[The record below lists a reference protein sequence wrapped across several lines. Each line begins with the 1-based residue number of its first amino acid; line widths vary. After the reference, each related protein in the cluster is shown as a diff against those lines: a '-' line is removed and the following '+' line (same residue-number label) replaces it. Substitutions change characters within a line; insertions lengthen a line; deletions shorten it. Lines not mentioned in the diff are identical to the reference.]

1 MRRTGDAMGAMAHV
15 LAVNPVPARSQM
27 GSSLGFHIILACFG
41 IAFAAVTLTAEWIG
55 IRRGDAAALLL
66 ARRWSKVMAVL
77 VAVGAVS
84 GTVLSYELGL
94 LWPGLMGRFGA
105 AFGFPFSL
113 EGIFFFLEAIFVGVY
128 LYGWRRLPPWA
139 HWWSGVPIVV
149 AGVLGAMSVVAAN
162 SWMNSPAG
170 YTLRHGKITSV
181 DPVSVYFNASTPY
194 ETAHMV
200 LAAYMV
206 TGFVVA
212 GVYAVGLL
220 RGRRDRYHR
229 LGFAVPFTI
238 AGIAAPLQVMMGD
251 IIARFIAHN
260 QPVKFAA
267 MEYLARTGSEIPE
280 WVGGIL
286 INGRVYFGASI
297 PSFDS
302 ILVGF
307 NPHVR
312 VIGWDSVP
320 PDQRPPFPTL
330 IHLSFNLMVGLGFF
344 LFALAAWQG
353 WWGWFHRRLLVTRWF
368 LVPSA
373 RSGVAAVTAME
384 AGWVVTEVGR
394 QPWIVYRVLLV
405 SNAVTPSSGVTVT
418 LAVILALYAILTVVS
433 IGVPMIMS
441 RRWRR
446 GAAPEEE
453 AQQGPDRPA
462 PTRARGS
469 AARPPATPG
478 PAPASGRAQ
487 APSTPPPEPS
497 RAPGA

>member
-1 MRRTGDAMGAMAHV
+1 MGAVAHV
-15 LAVNPVPARSQM
+15 LAVDPVPARSQM

-41 IAFAAVTLTAEWIG
+41 IAFAAVTMTVEWIG

-84 GTVLSYELGL
+84 GTVLSYEMGL

-105 AFGFPFSL
+105 AVGFPFSV

-128 LYGWRRLPPWA
+128 LYGWRRLSPWA
-139 HWWSGVPIVV
+139 HWWSGMPIVV

-181 DPVSVYFNASTPY
+181 DPVSVFFNASTPY

-229 LGFAVPFTI
+229 LGFAVPFTL

-251 IIARFIAHN
+251 IIARFIVHN

-267 MEYLARTGSEIPE
+267 MEYVSRTTRDAPE
-280 WVGGIL
+280 WVGGVL
-286 INGRVYFGASI
+286 VNGHVYFGASI
-297 PSFDS
+297 PAFDS
-302 ILVGF
+302 ILAGF
-307 NPHVR
+307 SPHTR

-320 PDQRPPFPTL
+320 AAQRPPLVTL
-330 IHLSFNLMVGLGFF
+330 IHLSFDLMVGLGFF

-353 WWGWFHRRLLVTRWF
+353 WWCWFHRRLLVTAWF
-368 LVPSA
+368 LVPA
-373 RSGVAAVTAME
+373 ALSGVAAVAAME

-394 QPWIVYRVLLV
+394 QPWIVYRVMLV
-405 SNAVTPSSGVTVT
+405 SDAVTPSAGVPVT
-418 LAVILALYAILTVVS
+418 LGVILALYAILTVVS

-446 GAAPEEE
+446 EPPAEEE
-453 AQQGPDRPA
+453 AEQVPYGPPSARASPAGPPARPA
-462 PTRARGS
+462 V
-469 AARPPATPG
+469 PPASSGGPG
-478 PAPASGRAQ
+478 GP
-487 APSTPPPEPS
+487 
-497 RAPGA
+497 